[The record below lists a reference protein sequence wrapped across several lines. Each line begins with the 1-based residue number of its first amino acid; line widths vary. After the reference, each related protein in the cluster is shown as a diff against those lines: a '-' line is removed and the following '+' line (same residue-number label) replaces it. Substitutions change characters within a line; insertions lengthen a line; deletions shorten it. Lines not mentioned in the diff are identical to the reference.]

1 MQSKHLKPVPYHPAT
16 NERAVQ
22 TIKQD
27 LKNIEGASIQK
38 KLLFTIRLT
47 PHSTTGVAPVKL
59 FSDSRQ
65 LAMSSTFKMN

>member
-1 MQSKHLKPVPYHPAT
+1 MESKHLKPVPYHPAT
-16 NERAVQ
+16 NGLAERAVQ

-47 PHSTTGVAPVKL
+47 PHSTSGVAPVKL
-59 FSDSRQ
+59 FSRRPTSQ
-65 LAMSSTFKMN
+65 Y